1 MVDIVSKIGAIGVHP
16 AGAFMARRYKADH
29 RGRLFNAVWPFTR
42 WFFSL
47 VTVTVAAVL
56 FFGLSRTEIIGRRN
70 ALRARN
76 VLLLSNHQSLI
87 DSFLIGFS
95 AYYGPAIY
103 RPWLAPWNPAA
114 EENFYKNAY
123 QGWWSDQWKCIPVAP
138 GRRDMRAL
146 YRMIR
151 ALREGTM
158 ILFPEGTRT
167 RTGEVGKGRPGA
179 GLVALANRPHLIPV
193 TVEGMDD
200 VLPIGAAWPRPFQ
213 RVTILFGPAID
224 YSHLAGEERSKES
237 AQAIVDLGMD
247 LIRYQHD
254 WIRRYREGEVG
265 RDTPPWTESGYQRI
279 LAASRTAATL
289 ASEQREVE
297 SLPVPDLPVSSKPR
311 AASEEAD
318 VEHEPG
324 PEERSSHE
332 SRIGKPDDR
341 SDGGLQ

>member
-1 MVDIVSKIGAIGVHP
+1 
-16 AGAFMARRYKADH
+16 MARRYKADH
-29 RGRLFNAVWPFTR
+29 RGRLFNALWPFTR
-42 WFFSL
+42 WFISL
-47 VTVTVAAVL
+47 VTVTVGAIL

-167 RTGEVGKGRPGA
+167 RTGEVGKGKPGA

-193 TVEGMDD
+193 TIEGMDD
-200 VLPIGAAWPRPFQ
+200 VLPIGAAWPRAFQ

-237 AQAIVDLGMD
+237 AQAIVDLAMS
-247 LIRYQHD
+247 LVRYQHD

-265 RDTPPWTESGYQRI
+265 RDTPPWVETGYQRI
-279 LAASRTAATL
+279 LAASREAAAL
-289 ASEQREVE
+289 APERREVE
-297 SLPVPDLPVSSKPR
+297 SLPSPGAAAGSGPNTASKDARP
-311 AASEEAD
+311 E
-318 VEHEPG
+318 VESR
-324 PEERSSHE
+324 PEERSSNE
-332 SRIGKPDDR
+332 SRIDDSDDVR
-341 SDGGLQ
+341 DGGVQ

>member
-1 MVDIVSKIGAIGVHP
+1 MG
-16 AGAFMARRYKADH
+16 RRYKADH

-47 VTVTVAAVL
+47 VTATVGAIL

-70 ALRARN
+70 ALRTRN

-151 ALREGTM
+151 ALRDGTM

-167 RTGEVGKGRPGA
+167 RNGEVGEGRPGA

-193 TVEGMDD
+193 TVEGMND

-224 YSHLAGEERSKES
+224 YSHLAGEERSKKS
-237 AQAIVDLGMD
+237 AQSIVDLVMS

-254 WIRRYREGEVG
+254 WIRRYRKGLVG
-265 RDTPPWTESGYQRI
+265 RDTPPWVEPGYQRI
-279 LAASRTAATL
+279 LSESREAARL
-289 ASEQREVE
+289 AQERPEVE
-297 SLPVPDLPVSSKPR
+297 SLPAPDGVSSSGSR
-311 AASEEAD
+311 AAPESAGTGTRENS
-318 VEHEPG
+318 
-324 PEERSSHE
+324 EERSANE
-332 SRIGKPDDR
+332 TRMGNAVDRRDD
-341 SDGGLQ
+341 GVQ